1 MILPILDQVLIALPL
16 ALGAYLTLSLLKL
29 PDFSI
34 ESAYLFGAVAAY
46 LAGDLGLLGM
56 LLSAGFGGALVGAI
70 VSTLNQ
76 CLKLP
81 FLLAAI
87 ITNGLFHGL
96 TQYLLGTSL
105 QSFHPVLGVSEHVF
119 SALVS
124 AGLVGGMI
132 VVLRSQLGYSLAIY
146 GNNPLFFQHHPVS
159 GRFVVFAGVLLGHAC
174 AGIAGFLFAQS
185 NGFVDLT
192 MNFGVIL
199 LCLTALILGKSLIR
213 TSRPNL
219 LVPLVGLLAY
229 FCVQQT
235 LLHVG
240 LNLKYFNSFQALCI
254 LGALALCRG
263 RKKISIDHLG
273 V

>member
-1 MILPILDQVLIALPL
+1 MILPILDQALIALPL
-16 ALGAYLTLSLLKL
+16 IIGAYITLSLLKL

-34 ESAYLFGAVAAY
+34 ESAYLFGAVMAY
-46 LAGDLGLLGM
+46 VAGDLPM
-56 LLSAGFGGALVGAI
+56 PMIILSASLGGAAVGAI

-76 CLKLP
+76 YFKLP

-96 TQYLLGTSL
+96 TQYVLGTSMK
-105 QSFHPVLGVSEHVF
+105 SFHPALMFSERSLF
-119 SALVS
+119 I
-124 AGLVGGMI
+124 LVGLSLIGI
-132 VVLRSQLGYSLAIY
+132 VGVGLRSQLGYSLAIY

-159 GRFVVFAGVLLGHAC
+159 GRYVTFFGVMTGHAC
-174 AGIAGFLFAQS
+174 AGIGGFLFALS

-199 LCLTALILGKSLIR
+199 LCLTALILGKSFIR
-213 TSRPNL
+213 TNRPNI
-219 LVPLVGLLAY
+219 LVPLVGLVAY

-240 LNLKYFNSFQALCI
+240 LNLKYFNSFQALFI
-254 LGALALCRG
+254 LGALCVFQ
-263 RKKISIDHLG
+263 RKKKIPLDHLG